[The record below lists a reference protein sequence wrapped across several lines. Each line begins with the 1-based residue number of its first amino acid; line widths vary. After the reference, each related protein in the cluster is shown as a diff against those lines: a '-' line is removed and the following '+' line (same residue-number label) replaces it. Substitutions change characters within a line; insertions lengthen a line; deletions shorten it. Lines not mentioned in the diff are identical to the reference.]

1 MLRECVE
8 VLWDWLSVSFL
19 LYLLVPQPPAISLWQ
34 QQEFKTL
41 RGKPCFAIHRALVP
55 RGWVKTPLIFF
66 SLCPPCWLFL
76 NVDTAEEATTETGN
90 WNPSSL
96 VRGLKIGRQ
105 RGRTQQGGNC
115 RETWHPSSFSVN
127 SWAYSKAVHVW
138 IWFHQCSKKIFK
150 NRIYRCPA
158 LQLTTG
164 QHTYKTVHGK
174 NSENN

>member
-1 MLRECVE
+1 ML
-8 VLWDWLSVSFL
+8 
-19 LYLLVPQPPAISLWQ
+19 QPPANSLWQ
-34 QQEFKTL
+34 QQEFKSL
-41 RGKPCFAIHRALVP
+41 RGQPCFAIHRALVP
-55 RGWVKTPLIFF
+55 RGWVKPPLIFF

-96 VRGLKIGRQ
+96 VRGLNIGRQ

-115 RETWHPSSFSVN
+115 RETRHPSSFSVN

-150 NRIYRCPA
+150 NRIYNLIFHITPRFCSRIILSQFA
-158 LQLTTG
+158 RLFNIFFESCWLFCA
-164 QHTYKTVHGK
+164 KIV
-174 NSENN
+174 